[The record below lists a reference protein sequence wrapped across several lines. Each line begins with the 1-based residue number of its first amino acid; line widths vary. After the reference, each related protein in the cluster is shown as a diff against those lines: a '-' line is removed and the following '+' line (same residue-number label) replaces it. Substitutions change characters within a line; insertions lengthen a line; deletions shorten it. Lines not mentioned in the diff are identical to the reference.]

1 VDVKD
6 NFFDP
11 SSITVTGGTTVTWT
25 WRGSGT
31 HNVTFEDGQGSSLSQ
46 ASGSH
51 SRTFGTTGTVRY
63 RCTIHS
69 SSFTSG
75 MVGSVVVQ

>member
-1 VDVKD
+1 M
-6 NFFDP
+6 
-11 SSITVTGGTTVTWT
+11 TWT

-31 HNVTFEDGQGSSLSQ
+31 HNVTFEDNQNSSLTQ
-46 ASGSH
+46 TSGTH
-51 SRTFGTTGTVRY
+51 SRTFGATGTVRY

-69 SSFTSG
+69 SNFTSG